1 MADWGWARV
10 ATTLPSDSLPAQ
22 EQARV
27 PPQPDLLGLCRQNDA
42 PPPICAAPVPAP
54 SAACAP
60 PVAPAPV
67 PARDHILK
75 RCLALDPDLAAHNVH
90 SFVIDTPEQS
100 GAAVARLLAPPTAPG
115 PYASRLAR
123 AGVLALDLEG
133 RLADVA
139 KVDIHSVQIAV
150 PMVPRVMDVAVPS
163 FFAAPSIPASSPP
176 AEPPAAIPVEIYY
189 WRLDK
194 MPDLA
199 TRHACM
205 DHVAAL
211 LADTPGILKVLHAGN
226 SDAYALMRQFDIDLG
241 AFVLDTQVAYDH
253 WRALSDRVAALYQ
266 HVTAKTPTT
275 AVPLPP
281 LRTDLVH
288 PKSNPRGAST
298 GAGDQLSM
306 APLMA
311 VDGTNLGQAGLNDV
325 YAACRLPTNDLKSR
339 TARSEAAQTRYA
351 VRDVAYLCQAA
362 RHMQMAIAYLAHW
375 AVMLDSH
382 GLLRSLLP
390 ALADDTTSSSAA
402 STADPNASVAQADVS
417 LVWAMATVLH
427 AKGPTMA
434 VSDLAEEFR
443 LALGSAGRTAMSKRV
458 GGVRQIAVDYPRVFR
473 FLRAHPYAIDPAGGA
488 GAVGTAA
495 RVELAVSIE
504 TVRKM
509 LYDPPSTATAA
520 GSGRSGSVRGD
531 VASRKPAVDMNA
543 VLADL

>member
-1 MADWGWARV
+1 MADWGWARA
-10 ATTLPSDSLPAQ
+10 ATALPSDPAPAQ
-22 EQARV
+22 Q
-27 PPQPDLLGLCRQNDA
+27 QSS
-42 PPPICAAPVPAP
+42 AP
-54 SAACAP
+54 SQTDLIGLYRQDDIP
-60 PVAPAPV
+60 P
-67 PARDHILK
+67 HTH
-75 RCLALDPDLAAHNVH
+75 LAAHNVH

-100 GAAVARLLAPPTAPG
+100 AAAIARLLAPPTAPG

-150 PMVPRVMDVAVPS
+150 PMAPRVMDVTVPS
-163 FFAAPSIPASSPP
+163 FFIAPSVLPASPLS
-176 AEPPAAIPVEIYY
+176 AESPAAIPVEIYY

-199 TRHACM
+199 ARHACM

-211 LADTPGILKVLHAGN
+211 LADTPGILKVLHAGY

-253 WRALSDRVAALYQ
+253 WRALSDRVLALYQ
-266 HVTAKTPTT
+266 HVAAKTPSTT
-275 AVPLPP
+275 APLPP
-281 LRTDLVH
+281 LRIDLVH

-298 GAGDQLSM
+298 TGAGDPMSM
-306 APLMA
+306 VPIMA

-325 YAACRLPTNDLKSR
+325 YAACRFPTNDLKSR
-339 TARSEAAQTRYA
+339 TARSDAAQTRYA

-362 RHMQMAIAYLAHW
+362 RHMQTAIAYLAHW

-390 ALADDTTSSSAA
+390 ASVDDTASSSTA
-402 STADPNASVAQADVS
+402 STADPNASVASADVR

-427 AKGPTMA
+427 SKGPTMA
-434 VSDLAEEFR
+434 VPDLAEELR
-443 LALGSAGRTAMSKRV
+443 LALGSAGRTALSKRV

-473 FLRAHPYAIDPAGGA
+473 FLRAHPYAIDPAGSA

-495 RVELAVSIE
+495 RVELAASIE

-509 LYDPPSTATAA
+509 LYDQPSPTVA
-520 GSGRSGSVRGD
+520 GGGGTSGSEGN
-531 VASRKPAVDMNA
+531 VAASKKPAVDMYA

>member
-1 MADWGWARV
+1 MPFRHQSEQ
-10 ATTLPSDSLPAQ
+10 LPY
-22 EQARV
+22 
-27 PPQPDLLGLCRQNDA
+27 LLQVLCAHHQLR
-42 PPPICAAPVPAP
+42 PRPFL
-54 SAACAP
+54 
-60 PVAPAPV
+60 
-67 PARDHILK
+67 ARDHILK
-75 RCLALDPDLAAHNVH
+75 RCLALDPDLASHDVH

-100 GAAVARLLAPPTAPG
+100 AAAVARLLTPPTAPG

-133 RLADVA
+133 RLADAA

-150 PMVPRVMDVAVPS
+150 PMAPRVMDVAVPS
-163 FFAAPSIPASSPP
+163 FFTAPAAAPS
-176 AEPPAAIPVEIYY
+176 EPPSFPVEVYY

-194 MPDLA
+194 MPELA

-211 LADTPGILKVLHAGN
+211 LADTPGILKILHAGY

-253 WRALSDRVAALYQ
+253 WRALSDRVLALYQ
-266 HVTAKTPTT
+266 HVAGKTPTT
-275 AVPLPP
+275 SAPLPP
-281 LRTDLVH
+281 LRTDFVH

-298 GAGDQLSM
+298 TGVGDSM
-306 APLMA
+306 AMVAPLMA

-325 YAACRLPTNDLKSR
+325 YAACRFPTNDLKSR
-339 TARSEAAQTRYA
+339 TARSDAAQTRYA

-362 RHMQMAIAYLAHW
+362 RHMQTAIAYLAHW

-390 ALADDTTSSSAA
+390 ANADDASSA
-402 STADPNASVAQADVS
+402 STASSADPNGSVVSADVP

-434 VSDLAEEFR
+434 VPDLAEELR
-443 LALGSAGRTAMSKRV
+443 LALGSTGRTALSKRV

-504 TVRKM
+504 TVRNM
-509 LYDPPSTATAA
+509 L
-520 GSGRSGSVRGD
+520 
-531 VASRKPAVDMNA
+531 KPAVDMNA